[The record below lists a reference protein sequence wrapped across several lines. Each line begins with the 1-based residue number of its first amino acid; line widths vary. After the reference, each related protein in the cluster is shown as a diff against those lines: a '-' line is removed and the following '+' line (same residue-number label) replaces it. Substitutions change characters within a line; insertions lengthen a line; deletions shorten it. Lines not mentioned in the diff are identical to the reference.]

1 MTRTGE
7 EIETDERPRLDDPA
21 VVDRLV
27 RRFTAHALDILAP
40 PRHPDFMGAIDFEC
54 LRMNNLFLTGTP
66 NDDFQRGPWNTPDQ
80 LGMYIRGAIMI
91 DGDIRFGVR
100 DAFMQHLDRVVDL
113 VGKHPTE
120 MELLIEQLTR
130 ALLGTAHESPTR
142 I

>member
-1 MTRTGE
+1 MAHTGE
-7 EIETDERPRLDDPA
+7 KIKTDDRPRLDDQA

-40 PRHPDFMGAIDFEC
+40 PRHPEFMGAIDFEC

-100 DAFMQHLDRVVDL
+100 DAFMQYLDRVGDL
-113 VGKHPTE
+113 VGKDPAE
-120 MELLIEQLTR
+120 MEPLIHRLTA
-130 ALLGTAHESPTR
+130 ALLGTAHEPHQR
-142 I
+142 